1 MKKKRIEI
9 IGLPIDLGADTRGVD
24 MGPTA
29 LRIAGLVPSI
39 SQLGYEVIDLGNTE
53 VKISS
58 MLSLESTSMKYVE
71 EIVSA
76 CNAYAKVAESILD
89 RGSFPL
95 FIGGDHSMA
104 LGSLAGISAY
114 CKKNDKRLGV
124 LWIDAHTDMNTA
136 RTSPSGNVHGMPLAA
151 SLGIGDPILTGI
163 YGHSPKILPS
173 QTALM
178 GIRSIDSKEMA
189 LTRNSGISVCT
200 MSDIDKKGVYTIISD
215 ILAKFKGQIDH
226 LHVSFDMD
234 SVDPEL
240 APGVGTPVPG
250 GLTFR
255 ETHTVMEA
263 IASCGLLA
271 SFEITEVNPIL
282 DQKNKTAQLAVDFL
296 ESALGKRIL

>member
-1 MKKKRIEI
+1 MKNKTVEI
-9 IGLPIDLGADTRGVD
+9 TGLPIDLGADTRGVE

-29 LRIAGLVPSI
+29 LRIAGLVTSI
-39 SQLGYEVIDLGNTE
+39 KELGYEVIDLGNTE

-58 MLSLESTSMKYVE
+58 MLSLENTSMKYVA
-71 EIVSA
+71 EIVAA
-76 CNAYAKVAESILD
+76 CTQYAQIAESILD
-89 RGSFPL
+89 RGNFPL

-114 CKKNDKRLGV
+114 CKKNNQRLGV

-136 RTSPSGNVHGMPLAA
+136 QTSPSGNVHGMPLSA
-151 SLGIGDPILTGI
+151 SLGIGDPILTEI
-163 YGHSPKILPS
+163 YGPSPKILPS
-173 QTALM
+173 QTALV
-178 GIRSIDSKEMA
+178 GIRSIDAKEMA
-189 LTRNSGISVCT
+189 LTRESGISVCT
-200 MSDIDKKGVYTIISD
+200 MSDIDRKGVYTIISD
-215 ILAKFKGQIDH
+215 ILTRFEGQIDH

-282 DQKNKTAQLAVDFL
+282 DHKNKTAQLAVDFL